1 MQERK
6 NEAKAGNDM
15 NDRLEQVIKKQ
26 DGLIAALEDQCAAD
40 QRLIDSQKKVIQAQE
55 EKLALLEEEKQAL
68 TSAGNEL
75 CGDWRNVVAA

>member
-1 MQERK
+1 M
-6 NEAKAGNDM
+6 
-15 NDRLEQVIKKQ
+15 
-26 DGLIAALEDQCAAD
+26 
-40 QRLIDSQKKVIQAQE
+40 IQAQE